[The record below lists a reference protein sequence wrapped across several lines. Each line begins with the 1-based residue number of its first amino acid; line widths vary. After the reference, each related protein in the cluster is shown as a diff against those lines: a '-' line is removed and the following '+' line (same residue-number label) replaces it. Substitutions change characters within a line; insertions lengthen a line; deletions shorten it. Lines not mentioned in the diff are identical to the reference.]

1 MAIEVIP
8 EWMMNLDDEDV
19 SFIKKVCFII
29 RFFKASSNPI
39 RCDLSYC
46 TIEIR

>member
-19 SFIKKVCFII
+19 SFIKKSLFYHQV
-29 RFFKASSNPI
+29 
-39 RCDLSYC
+39 L
-46 TIEIR
+46 